1 MDQPQFEIAIFIFFV
16 QIKAS
21 LSANLMN
28 DAVNDHN
35 IGVAT
40 EVKANF
46 ATRLKLNFV
55 EFTLIEITDIGDMI
69 SE

>member
-1 MDQPQFEIAIFIFFV
+1 
-16 QIKAS
+16 
-21 LSANLMN
+21 MN